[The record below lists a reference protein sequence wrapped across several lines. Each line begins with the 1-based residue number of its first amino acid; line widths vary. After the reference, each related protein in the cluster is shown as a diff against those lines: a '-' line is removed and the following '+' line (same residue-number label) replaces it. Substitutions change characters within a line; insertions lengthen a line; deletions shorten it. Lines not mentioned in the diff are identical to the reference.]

1 MRRLLDLI
9 ATLAWFFAWLRATAT
24 EGLCSMTDYSEAA
37 ARLLELI
44 VAKLRAGYSPQ
55 DLGEQVTLIGR
66 LLERKT

>member
-1 MRRLLDLI
+1 
-9 ATLAWFFAWLRATAT
+9 
-24 EGLCSMTDYSEAA
+24 MTDYSEAA

-44 VAKLRAGYSPQ
+44 VAKLRAGYYPQ